1 MVSESQMRQTM
12 KLLQTG
18 LVGMIF
24 FSGVAMAIEEP
35 KYAVLEQSGPFE
47 IRAYEPKIIAE
58 VKVKGDMSEASSAGF
73 RLIAAYIFGKNQSKE
88 KIEMTAP
95 VTVLPQ
101 AESPTMGSPV
111 LINEGTNEWLVSFVM
126 PSAFEL
132 NTLPTPVDE
141 QVHLKKIPAENK
153 AVITF
158 SGFNTYSKVETK
170 TSELK
175 EWMASKHL
183 TPIGPAQ
190 FARYNPPWT
199 LPFLRRSE
207 IMFDYRS
214 ESK

>member
-1 MVSESQMRQTM
+1 MRQIM

-47 IRAYEPKIIAE
+47 LRAYEPKIIAE

-95 VTVLPQ
+95 VTVEPKV
-101 AESPTMGSPV
+101 ESAAMGSPV

-126 PSAFEL
+126 PSSFDL
-132 NTLPTPVDE
+132 STLPTPVDE

-170 TSELK
+170 TNELK
-175 EWMASKHL
+175 DWMASKHL

-207 IMFDYRS
+207 IMFDYRP